1 MKYLLMVLMM
11 IGLLW
16 PTNVSS
22 QNMKGYDYEWK
33 KGDSVTVSIIC
44 RTEEDIMKVLQAD
57 TKSEEDTLARMYALT
72 AIRKCMQ
79 LPMPLPFYVMG
90 VFVEYKDFAD
100 RPSVV
105 LAISRHDMKEKLF
118 GYVIAAGVEGK
129 DQGI

>member
-1 MKYLLMVLMM
+1 MVLMM

-57 TKSEEDTLARMYALT
+57 TKSEEETLARMYALT

-79 LPMPLPFYVMG
+79 LPMPLPFYVKE

-100 RPSVV
+100 RPSVI
-105 LAISRHDMKEKLF
+105 LEIARADKKEDTF
-118 GYVIAAGVEGK
+118 GYVIAAGTQKKEK
-129 DQGI
+129 GI

>member
-1 MKYLLMVLMM
+1 MVLMM
-11 IGLLW
+11 IGVLW

-22 QNMKGYDYEWK
+22 QKQEYSYEWK
-33 KGDSVTVSIIC
+33 KGDSVTVAIVC

-57 TKSEEDTLARMYALT
+57 TKSEEETLARMYALT
-72 AIRKCMQ
+72 AIRKCLQ

-90 VFVEYKDFAD
+90 VFVEYKDYAD

-118 GYVIAAGVEGK
+118 GYVIAAGKQGK

>member
-1 MKYLLMVLMM
+1 MVLMM

-22 QNMKGYDYEWK
+22 QNREYSYEWK
-33 KGDSVTVSIIC
+33 KGDSVTVAIVC

-57 TKSEEDTLARMYALT
+57 TKSEEETLARMYALT
-72 AIRKCMQ
+72 AIRKCLQ

-90 VFVEYKDFAD
+90 VLIEYKDFAD

-118 GYVIAAGVEGK
+118 GYVIAAGKQGK

>member
-1 MKYLLMVLMM
+1 M
-11 IGLLW
+11 IGVLW

-22 QNMKGYDYEWK
+22 QKQEYSYEWK
-33 KGDSVTVSIIC
+33 KGDSVTVAIIC
-44 RTEEDIMKVLQAD
+44 RTEEDIMKVLEAD
-57 TKSEEDTLARMYALT
+57 TKSEEETLAKMYALT
-72 AIRKCMQ
+72 AIRKCLQ

-118 GYVIAAGVEGK
+118 GYVIAAGKQGK

>member
-1 MKYLLMVLMM
+1 MVLMM
-11 IGLLW
+11 IGVLW

-22 QNMKGYDYEWK
+22 QKQEYSYEWK
-33 KGDSVTVSIIC
+33 KGDSVTVAIIC
-44 RTEEDIMKVLQAD
+44 RTEEDIMKVLEAD
-57 TKSEEDTLARMYALT
+57 TKSEEETLAKMYALT
-72 AIRKCMQ
+72 AIRKCLQ

-118 GYVIAAGVEGK
+118 GYVIAAGKQGK

>member
-11 IGLLW
+11 IGVLW

-22 QNMKGYDYEWK
+22 QKQEYSYEWK
-33 KGDSVTVSIIC
+33 KGDSVTVAIIC
-44 RTEEDIMKVLQAD
+44 RTEEDIMKVLEAD
-57 TKSEEDTLARMYALT
+57 TKSEEETLAKMYALT
-72 AIRKCMQ
+72 AIRKCLQ

-118 GYVIAAGVEGK
+118 GYVIAAGKQGK

>member
-11 IGLLW
+11 VGLLW

-22 QNMKGYDYEWK
+22 QNMRGYDYAWK

-57 TKSEEDTLARMYALT
+57 TKSEEETLARMYAL
-72 AIRKCMQ
+72 ASVRKCYQ
-79 LPMPLPFYVMG
+79 LPMPLPFYVLG
-90 VFVEYKDFAD
+90 VYVEYKDYAD

-105 LAISRHDMKEKLF
+105 LSIARVDKKEELF
-118 GYVIAAGVEGK
+118 GYIIAAGKRGK
-129 DQGI
+129 DKGI